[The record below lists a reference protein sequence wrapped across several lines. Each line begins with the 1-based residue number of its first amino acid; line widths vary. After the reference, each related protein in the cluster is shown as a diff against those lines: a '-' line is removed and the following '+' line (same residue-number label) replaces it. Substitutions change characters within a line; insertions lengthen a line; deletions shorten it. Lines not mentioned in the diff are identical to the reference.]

1 MMSYSSSRDQAQD
14 LLPGVAN
21 AGITSF
27 GEGGGRAGAAG
38 GGGEGLA
45 GGVQEDQILSAQ
57 RPFASLDSTPSTSE
71 KVEPWFEG
79 LTVYV
84 RACLCNHGCTP
95 PPLRAFSQC

>member
-1 MMSYSSSRDQAQD
+1 MMSYSSSKDQAQD
-14 LLPGVAN
+14 LLPGAAN
-21 AGITSF
+21 SGIASF

-38 GGGEGLA
+38 GGGGEGLG
-45 GGVQEDQILSAQ
+45 GGVLEDEILSAQ
-57 RPFASLDSTPSTSE
+57 RPFAPDSTPSTSE

-95 PPLRAFSQC
+95 PPLRAVSQC